1 MNTITKREIVIDTE
15 TTGMNSKGC
24 FYKGH
29 RIIEISCIE
38 IFNRNITGKVFH
50 TYLQPDRT
58 IDDSAYNIHG
68 ISENFLH
75 DKPKFK
81 DVVKFFFSFI
91 KNSNLIIHNA
101 MFDIA
106 FINYEL
112 ELINFH
118 IKNIEKKYKVI
129 DSLSIARNLFP
140 GKKNNLNA
148 LCDRYKI
155 ENKSR
160 KLHSALLDSQL
171 LAKVYLK
178 MTSYQKV
185 MCFDNSYK
193 FKSKLKNHIKYKF
206 IVIFANEKEIH
217 KHDDYLFF
225 IKKITKLS

>member
-1 MNTITKREIVIDTE
+1 MKTKTTREIVIDTE

-38 IFNRNITGKVFH
+38 ILNRNITGKFFH

-58 IDDSAYNIHG
+58 IDDSAYKIHG
-68 ISENFLH
+68 ISEKFLSN
-75 DKPKFK
+75 KPRFK
-81 DVVKFFFSFI
+81 DVFKNFFSFI
-91 KNSNLIIHNA
+91 KDSNLVIHNA

-112 ELINFH
+112 KLLNSNIQ
-118 IKNIEKKYKVI
+118 NIEKNYKII

-140 GKKNNLNA
+140 GKKNNLNV

-155 ENKSR
+155 EKKNR
-160 KLHSALLDSQL
+160 ALHSALLDSQL

-178 MTSYQKV
+178 MTSYQTSIY
-185 MCFDNSYK
+185 FDNDCQNEL
-193 FKSKLKNHIKYKF
+193 KLKNNIKYKL
-206 IVIFANEKEIH
+206 IVVFANEKEINS
-217 KHDDYLFF
+217 HDNYLRFM
-225 IKKITKLS
+225 KKVR

>member
-1 MNTITKREIVIDTE
+1 MKREIVIDTE

-38 IFNRNITGKVFH
+38 IFNRNITGKIFH
-50 TYLQPDRT
+50 TYLKPDRR
-58 IDDSAYNIHG
+58 IDDSAYKIHG
-68 ISENFLH
+68 ISEKFLYN
-75 DKPKFK
+75 KPKFK
-81 DVVKFFFSFI
+81 DAIKTFFSFI

-112 ELINFH
+112 KIANYH
-118 IKNIEKKYKVI
+118 IKNIEKNYKII

-140 GKKNNLNA
+140 GKKNNLNV

-155 ENKSR
+155 ENKNR

-178 MTSYQKV
+178 MTSYQKNI
-185 MCFDNSYK
+185 CFDNNHK
-193 FKSKLKNHIKYKF
+193 IKLKLKHDIKHKF
-206 IVIFANEKEIH
+206 IVILANKKEINSN
-217 KHDDYLFF
+217 KDYLRFM
-225 IKKITKLS
+225 KKVY